1 MSIPDYQ
8 SILLPLLQFT
18 ADGKEHRTRDV
29 NASVSK
35 YFNLTEEELSK
46 LVPSGQD
53 YVFGNRCGWAR
64 TYLKRAGL
72 IQNLSWGK
80 VQITEA
86 GKSLLSQHPDK
97 IDVSLLKQYP
107 SFLEFWNGTS
117 STDTDQAQKAKEAL
131 HRGLIS

>member
-18 ADGKEHRTRDV
+18 ADGKEHRTKEI

-35 YFNLTEEELSK
+35 HFNLTEEELSK

-64 TYLKRAGL
+64 TYL
-72 IQNLSWGK
+72 
-80 VQITEA
+80 
-86 GKSLLSQHPDK
+86 
-97 IDVSLLKQYP
+97 
-107 SFLEFWNGTS
+107 
-117 STDTDQAQKAKEAL
+117 
-131 HRGLIS
+131 